1 MKLDV
6 QLNVGTI
13 CLRGNLLSS
22 DALHRGWQSLP
33 PFLLPSLKHFIMTR
47 LSHSG
52 HHVDEEFDPVGKDGE
67 TNQDTNAAVQV
78 PDCCVVFEHFC
89 T

>member
-52 HHVDEEFDPVGKDGE
+52 HHVDEESVETERERLTSAPGE
-67 TNQDTNAAVQV
+67 L
-78 PDCCVVFEHFC
+78 
-89 T
+89 